1 MKTTGLQKS
10 CVDFVTLFNC
20 NLKRRLRAKR
30 KNEKS
35 SKIPYFYHFCNLFFV
50 EISTFIAICN
60 PSVAI
65 YILYTRTGYKRNA
78 KEAIL
83 WIFPHDIYIIYMMF
97 EKVCILELL
106 EPVC

>member
-1 MKTTGLQKS
+1 VEGKTWLIIPAPIKTTGLQKS
-10 CVDFVTLFNC
+10 CVGFVPFLIVTPI
-20 NLKRRLRAKR
+20 KRLRAKR

-83 WIFPHDIYIIYMMF
+83 
-97 EKVCILELL
+97 
-106 EPVC
+106 